1 MSDPIE
7 FYRLFQ
13 ALLRERAIPGVLT
26 SGMACVEYGLQQN
39 TKDTGWIVDPAEI
52 GDLVTLFGKLERGV
66 SGGNWG
72 VSYRG
77 LFGAPFDAEY
87 MSGGWTSHLAAFDA
101 PESAERHLDF
111 FGRPPRVG
119 DARRNDAVAGIASRD
134 IVARMNK
141 DRPAEGL
148 AAGQRAGDPGLLPR
162 RPRGGAAS
170 ARPRHPAGSLAAG
183 CRCGS

>member
-7 FYRLFQ
+7 FYRSFR
-13 ALLRERAIPGVLT
+13 ALLSARAIPGVLT

-39 TKDTGWIVDPAEI
+39 TKDTDWIVDPTDSGA
-52 GDLVTLFGKLERGV
+52 LVALFGELERGV
-66 SGGNWG
+66 SGGNWR

-77 LFGAPFDAEY
+77 LFGAPLDAEY

-119 DARRNDAVAGIASRD
+119 DAWRTHAVAGINDHR
-134 IVARMNK
+134 
-141 DRPAEGL
+141 
-148 AAGQRAGDPGLLPR
+148 
-162 RPRGGAAS
+162 
-170 ARPRHPAGSLAAG
+170 
-183 CRCGS
+183 